1 MLHRSELA
9 EYDLIPT
16 RQSLLTR
23 LKDWNDQEGWRDFFD
38 TYWKLIYSFAMKKG
52 LSDSEAQ
59 DVVQETVLS
68 VLKNMSSFD
77 PHKAPFKTWLL
88 HLTDWRI
95 TDQLRRRSPDNHPLR
110 RGDETGTAERVPDPG
125 GQSIEQVWNEE
136 YDTNLMLAAIERV
149 KRKVDAKQ
157 YQVFDLYV
165 FKHWPVA
172 RVARA
177 LNINPGKVYLAKHRI
192 SRLIKKEITHLQ
204 TKPI

>member
-38 TYWKLIYSFAMKKG
+38 TYWKLIYSFAIKKG

-68 VLKNMSSFD
+68 VLKNLQSFD
-77 PHKAPFKTWLL
+77 HHKAPFKIWLL

-95 TDQLRRRSPDNHPLR
+95 TDQLRRRARETQPLR
-110 RGDETGTAERVPDPG
+110 RGDGTGTAERIPDPRG
-125 GQSIEQVWNEE
+125 LSIE
-136 YDTNLMLAAIERV
+136 
-149 KRKVDAKQ
+149 
-157 YQVFDLYV
+157 
-165 FKHWPVA
+165 
-172 RVARA
+172 
-177 LNINPGKVYLAKHRI
+177 
-192 SRLIKKEITHLQ
+192 
-204 TKPI
+204 

>member
-1 MLHRSELA
+1 MLHRSEIA
-9 EYDLIPT
+9 ENDLIPT

-38 TYWKLIYSFAMKKG
+38 TYWKLIYSFAIKKG

-59 DVVQETVLS
+59 DVVQETVFS
-68 VLKNMSSFD
+68 VLKTLSSFD
-77 PHKAPFKTWLL
+77 PSKAPFKIWLL
-88 HLTDWRI
+88 HLTEWRI
-95 TDQLRRRSPDNHPLR
+95 TDQLRRRGRESQPLR
-110 RGDETGTAERVPDPG
+110 RGDETGTAERVPDPK

-136 YDTNLMLAAIERV
+136 YETNLMAAAIDRV

-165 FKHWPVA
+165 FKHWPVG

-177 LNINPGKVYLAKHRI
+177 LNINAGKVYLAKHRI
-192 SRLIKKEITHLQ
+192 SRLIRKEIAHLQ